1 MGIGKGLAGL
11 RLLAILGIVAVP
23 TSALAHARLVSPAP
37 RNNSDGL
44 KAGPCGGVTKTASFT
59 QLDAGA
65 TITVEWE
72 ETIDHSGCF
81 DFALSTTAA
90 DPASGDKW
98 VHLKRVPDPDG
109 TVVPKKSTTTLE
121 LPPGVTCESCTLAL
135 RQVMQNATGGKC
147 PGGTCTCAATD
158 PDEMDGGSPTY
169 FSCADIRIGDFPDA
183 APSADAGT
191 EDEDGGSSSGGPT
204 TVPTDGGGRT
214 TEDNGTSPSRNLR
227 AGAGDDGC
235 NVGWGAPGGA
245 SLLASVGIGALAVL
259 RRRRRS
265 K

>member
-23 TSALAHARLVSPAP
+23 TSALAHAHLTDPPSRPGTNDTTIKIAE
-37 RNNSDGL
+37 
-44 KAGPCGGVTKTASFT
+44 CGGLPRSGSFV
-59 QLDAGA
+59 QYDPGA
-65 TITVEWE
+65 TITVKFK
-72 ETIDHSGCF
+72 ETVGHVGCYQVKLG
-81 DFALSTTAA
+81 DKDDSNWVTLTQIN
-90 DPASGDKW
+90 DPAGNQGDQQTSVK
-98 VHLKRVPDPDG
+98 LPDG
-109 TVVPKKSTTTLE
+109 FM
-121 LPPGVTCESCTLAL
+121 CESCTLQL
-135 RQVMQNATGGKC
+135 RQLMNDGAGN
-147 PGGTCTCAATD
+147 PACAADAGTASS
-158 PDEMDGGSPTY
+158 GIY
-169 FSCADIRIGDFPDA
+169 YSCADIRIGDFPDA